1 MDYNYNSYTQNNEPD
16 YYEAYKK
23 EQSKEAR
30 GVFSRFHFAL
40 VMYLVVSYAV
50 SIIAEVAMLVTL
62 GSIKAMSEFL
72 ASHRYVSWL
81 LSFLPM
87 YIVALPIFLLIIWKM
102 KKMTFERSKMKASEF
117 FSLFLIAQLAMW
129 VGNII
134 GNSFN
139 SFFANIKGGDVT
151 DHTGELIEAMP
162 VWLTL
167 LIVVVVGPIIEE
179 LMFRKLMI
187 DRLSRYGNTVA
198 IIVSSI
204 SFGLFH
210 GNLYQFFYAALI
222 GVILGFMYAK
232 TRNVLYP
239 IAMHILVNFFGS
251 VVPTPVIEKLDSLFA
266 MIESLEAGIEVNM
279 SEFIGSVMVVASYSI
294 VQYAML
300 IGGGIMLYKFIKNQ
314 KYKIRDSWEYK
325 LPREDAAGIIVGNV
339 GTVVFIAA
347 SVLLFAYS
355 III

>member
-1 MDYNYNSYTQNNEPD
+1 MDYNYNSYTQNSEPD
-16 YYEAYKK
+16 YYEMYTK
-23 EQSKEAR
+23 EQIKGAKS
-30 GVFSRFHFAL
+30 VFSRFHFAL
-40 VMYLVVSYAV
+40 VMYIVISYVIA
-50 SIIAEVAMLVTL
+50 IIAEISMLVVL
-62 GSIKAMSEFL
+62 GGAEEMTAFL
-72 ASHRYVSWL
+72 AEHEYVSWL

-87 YIVALPIFLLIIWKM
+87 YLIAFPVFFLIVWEM
-102 KKMTFERSKMKASEF
+102 KTMPLEKSKMKASEF

-129 VGNII
+129 VGNVI

-139 SFFANIKGGDVT
+139 SFFASLKGDSVT
-151 DHTGELIEAMP
+151 DHTSELIDSMP

-167 LIVVVVGPIIEE
+167 LIVVIVGPIIEE

-198 IIVSSI
+198 IIVSSV

-222 GVILGFMYAK
+222 GAILGFIYAK

-251 VVPTPVIEKLDSLFA
+251 VVPMPVIEKMDEMFVML
-266 MIESLEAGIEVNM
+266 ESLEAGLEVNM
-279 SEFIGSVMVVASYSI
+279 ANFIGSVMVVASYSI

-300 IGGGIMLYKFIKNQ
+300 IGGGIMLYKFIKN
-314 KYKIRDSWEYK
+314 KRYKIRDRWEYK
-325 LPREDAAGIIVGNV
+325 LPREDAAGIIIATP
-339 GTVVFIAA
+339 GTIVFLVA
-347 SVLLFAYS
+347 SILLFAYS
-355 III
+355 IVI

>member
-1 MDYNYNSYTQNNEPD
+1 MDNYNSYTQSTEPD

-40 VMYLVVSYAV
+40 VIYLVVSYAV
-50 SIIAEVAMLVTL
+50 SIIAEIAMLVTF
-62 GSIKAMSEFL
+62 GSIEAMSEFL

-87 YIVALPIFLLIIWKM
+87 YIIAFPIFLLIIWKM
-102 KKMTFERSKMKASEF
+102 KKMPLERSGMKASEF

-139 SFFANIKGGDVT
+139 SFFANIKGDAVT
-151 DHTGELIEAMP
+151 DHTGELIGAMP

-198 IIVSSI
+198 IIVSSV

-251 VVPTPVIEKLDSLFA
+251 VVPTPVIEKLDDMFA
-266 MIESLEAGIEVNM
+266 MLESLEAGIEVNM
-279 SEFIGSVMVVASYSI
+279 AELIGSVMVVASYSI
-294 VQYAML
+294 IQYAML
-300 IGGGIMLYKFIKNQ
+300 IGGGIMLYKFLKN
-314 KYKIRDSWEYK
+314 KRYKIRDNWEYK
-325 LPREDAAGIIVGNV
+325 LPREDAAGIIVGNI
-339 GTVVFIAA
+339 GTVIFIAA